1 MGAIIKIIKILN
13 NNAVVVADEER
24 EKVAIGA
31 GIAFNKRRNDI
42 VNHEKIEKIFVM
54 RENDKLEQL
63 LNRIPVEHFTI
74 CEEIITYAE
83 EYLRIKLAEH
93 IHIVLTDHISFAIER
108 TKEGI
113 QIHNKL
119 LQEIRVLYQNE
130 FAVGLWALQHIK
142 ERCQVEMPVD
152 EAAFIALHLHTMK
165 PHGGELRETLRYTT
179 IIRDIVQL
187 VKEKLHIS
195 IEEEGIAYQRLITHL
210 RFMLA
215 RFNEFEHH
223 TMDEEMSEM
232 IRKKFP
238 QSYHCAEEI
247 ADYLQS
253 TYTIELPLQELG
265 YIAIHIERLRR

>member
-13 NNAVVVADEER
+13 NNAVIVADEER

-42 VNHEKIEKIFVM
+42 VNFEKIEKIFVI

-119 LQEIRVLYQNE
+119 LQEIRVLYQKE

-165 PHGGELRETLRYTT
+165 PHGGDLRETLRYTT

-187 VKEKLHIS
+187 AKERLHIS

-238 QSYHCAEEI
+238 QSYHCAKEI